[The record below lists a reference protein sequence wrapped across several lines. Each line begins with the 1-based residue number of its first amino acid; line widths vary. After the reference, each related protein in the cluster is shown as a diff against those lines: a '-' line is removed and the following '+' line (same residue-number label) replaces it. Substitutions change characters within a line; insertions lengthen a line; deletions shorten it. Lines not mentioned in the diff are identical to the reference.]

1 MISKFLDLKSGSSL
15 CVCVGFLLPQTQ
27 TYIRLIL
34 KAVKY
39 RYSDQVLNFSIRSYC
54 VCTPLGFVTKYFLI
68 FIADEVKNF
77 VANNNHS
84 SCWSQL
90 HNRIH
95 AKELVTNQR
104 FVHQRKKKLLQDQ
117 IQLGIGAKVQ
127 LQIGILGQTRVVGK
141 IPYTCNCLI
150 VDQ

>member
-1 MISKFLDLKSGSSL
+1 MISKFLDLKSGSSF
-15 CVCVGFLLPQTQ
+15 CVCVGFLFPQPQ

-39 RYSDQVLNFSIRSYC
+39 GYSDQVLNFSIRSYC
-54 VCTPLGFVTKYFLI
+54 VCTPLSFVTKYFLI

-150 VDQ
+150 VNQ

>member
-104 FVHQRKKKLLQDQ
+104 FVHQRKKKATTRSNP
-117 IQLGIGAKVQ
+117 IRYWSKSSTISWYFGIGQ
-127 LQIGILGQTRVVGK
+127 GSW
-141 IPYTCNCLI
+141 
-150 VDQ
+150 

>member
-15 CVCVGFLLPQTQ
+15 CVCVGFLFPQPQ

-39 RYSDQVLNFSIRSYC
+39 GYSDQVVNFSIRSYC
-54 VCTPLGFVTKYFLI
+54 ICTPLGFVTNYFLI

-84 SCWSQL
+84 SYWSQL

-95 AKELVTNQR
+95 AKGQSQIGGLCIKGKEDYYKIKFNWVLEQR
-104 FVHQRKKKLLQDQ
+104 FNYRLVYWDRPRQQ
-117 IQLGIGAKVQ
+117 
-127 LQIGILGQTRVVGK
+127 
-141 IPYTCNCLI
+141 
-150 VDQ
+150 

>member
-104 FVHQRKKKLLQDQ
+104 FVQQKKKGYYNIKFNWLLKRMFNCT
-117 IQLGIGAKVQ
+117 LVFGNR
-127 LQIGILGQTRVVGK
+127 LGQW
-141 IPYTCNCLI
+141 
-150 VDQ
+150 

>member
-34 KAVKY
+34 KVVKY
-39 RYSDQVLNFSIRSYC
+39 GYSDQVLNFSIRSYC

-104 FVHQRKKKLLQDQ
+104 FVHQRKKKSYYKIKSNQVLEQKFNQRLVFWDR
-117 IQLGIGAKVQ
+117 
-127 LQIGILGQTRVVGK
+127 LGQLVRF
-141 IPYTCNCLI
+141 LI
-150 VDQ
+150 LITA

>member
-104 FVHQRKKKLLQDQ
+104 FVHQRKKKSYYKIKSNQVLEQKFNYRLIFWDR
-117 IQLGIGAKVQ
+117 
-127 LQIGILGQTRVVGK
+127 LGQLVRF
-141 IPYTCNCLI
+141 LI
-150 VDQ
+150 LITA